1 MAFVTWGGNYCIAQE
16 TAYKTLSFPDG
27 NSKGVNLYT
36 ETWSA
41 TISGFTWEIANFNN
55 NSNAWTFIKAGRQ
68 KYASVATIDNT
79 TPFDKAI
86 GKIVVEV
93 KDDVDAGLVNSI
105 CLQVASDAGFS
116 NVIETVELKSYKK
129 TDFVFNVS
137 APQANL
143 YYRLKFDLK
152 KGSTKSKKN
161 GFVQINK
168 VEYYEDASNKTATS
182 LSFDAPSYTISK
194 DQTLTKLPTLKADE
208 KPLFGKTIT
217 WSSDNDKVATVD
229 ANGTVTGVGLGKAN
243 ITATFAGDNEY
254 KTSTA
259 KYEIK
264 VKGAPALSFPEKSY
278 NIFANEVFTA
288 PELTKS
294 PADVVVTYSSS
305 DEKVATVDASTGKVS
320 IVGAGTAKIT
330 ATSQVTDVYEEAQ
343 ASYDLVVTKFTPK
356 LSFPQTSYTIE
367 MGDAFAPKLE
377 GLPEDVTPAYTSSK
391 EEVAT
396 VDAATGEVKIVG
408 VGTTTITVTSPET
421 DIYEGA
427 TASYVL
433 NVKAGIY
440 KVEFDFTSNNWGLPT
455 NYKTEEASY
464 TNGAGYTITF
474 GQSNGGHRIIMGKD
488 SECYLIFGKQGAT
501 LSLPAFPF
509 AVSKIKVF
517 GRDKASSKVTQN
529 IYVGEKAVSTQ
540 TTNATENHIYEIA
553 EASQAAGNIYT
564 LKVTNAYNTQITKIV
579 VYAKDETVA
588 GAINIATEEGF
599 GTFYTDKN
607 YVLPQGLT
615 AFGYTSIDGN
625 NTLTKSV
632 EYVAGDIVPANT
644 AVVVKGAKGS
654 YNYYNTEEAATKTI
668 EKNLLKGVTTD
679 TRIEATSGV
688 KRYIL
693 TRADDGILAF
703 YRTNT
708 GNINVKANRAYLEVP
723 TAMAVASFSLEG
735 TATGINNVV
744 TTAVKQGIYT
754 ISGVRLN
761 ATTTK
766 GLPAGIY
773 IVNGKKVIVK

>member
-16 TAYKTLSFPDG
+16 TAYKTLSFPDDNKNNNHAG
-27 NSKGVNLYT
+27 AYT
-36 ETWSA
+36 ETWTAKIGDFSWKI
-41 TISGFTWEIANFNN
+41 TNFNN
-55 NSNAWTFIKAGRQ
+55 NNWNNNWTYIKAGS
-68 KYASVATIDNT
+68 KKVASVATIDNT

-86 GKIVVEV
+86 GKIVVGIEN
-93 KDDVDAGLVNSI
+93 DVEARFVNSI
-105 CLQVASDAGFS
+105 CLQVASDVNFS
-116 NVIETVELKSYKK
+116 NVIETVKLTYYKK

-152 KGSTKSKKN
+152 QGSRN
-161 GFVQINK
+161 GFVQVNK

-182 LSFDAPSYTISK
+182 LSFAAPSYTISK
-194 DQTLTKLPTLKADE
+194 DQTFTKLPTLKAGEQTLSD
-208 KPLFGKTIT
+208 KTIT

-229 ANGTVTGVGLGKAN
+229 AATGTVTGVAAGKAK
-243 ITATFAGDNEY
+243 ITATFAGDDVY

-259 KYEIK
+259 SYEII
-264 VKGAPALSFPEKSY
+264 VKGAPS
-278 NIFANEVFTA
+278 
-288 PELTKS
+288 
-294 PADVVVTYSSS
+294 
-305 DEKVATVDASTGKVS
+305 
-320 IVGAGTAKIT
+320 
-330 ATSQVTDVYEEAQ
+330 
-343 ASYDLVVTKFTPK
+343 
-356 LSFPQTSYTIE
+356 LSFPQTSYTVE
-367 MGDAFAPKLE
+367 MSDVFSTPKLD
-377 GLPEDVTPAYTSSK
+377 GLPEGVTPAYTSSK

-421 DIYEGA
+421 DIYEEA
-427 TASYVL
+427 TASYEL

-455 NYKTEEASY
+455 TNYKKEEASY

-474 GQSNGGHRIIMGKD
+474 GQSNVGHRIIMGKD

-517 GRDKASSKVTQN
+517 GNNGASGKTKQN
-529 IYVGEKAVSTQ
+529 FFVDGEPVSTE
-540 TTNATENHIYEIA
+540 TTDAKIDHIYEIK
-553 EASQAAGNIYT
+553 EGYQAAGNIYT
-564 LKVTNAYNTQITKIV
+564 LKVTNANNTQITKIV
-579 VYAKDETVA
+579 VYAKDETIA

-615 AFGYTSIDGN
+615 AFGYTSIEGN

-654 YNYYNTEEAATKTI
+654 YNYYNTEEVATKTI

-679 TRIEATSGV
+679 TKIEAKSGV

-735 TATGINNVV
+735 SATGINNVV
-744 TTAVKQGIYT
+744 TIAAKQGIYT

-766 GLPAGIY
+766 ELPAGIY
-773 IVNGKKVIVK
+773 IVDGKKVIVK

>member
-16 TAYKTLSFPDG
+16 VTLDFTQNGWKLPDSATDTDKSFTYNNITISTKGGYFNTNTGCLMIKGKGATSTLTLPAFDFAVEKIEVVGKSAASKNTKENIYVGNIAVSTEETGSKGTNTFVINKQYQAAGTIYTLQVSAANAQITYIKIYKRAVDLTATTLTLSAIP
-27 NSKGVNLYT
+27 T
-36 ETWSA
+36 EP
-41 TISGFTWEIANFNN
+41 IAING
-55 NSNAWTFIKAGRQ
+55 TF
-68 KYASVATIDNT
+68 S
-79 TPFDKAI
+79 
-86 GKIVVEV
+86 
-93 KDDVDAGLVNSI
+93 
-105 CLQVASDAGFS
+105 
-116 NVIETVELKSYKK
+116 
-129 TDFVFNVS
+129 
-137 APQANL
+137 
-143 YYRLKFDLK
+143 
-152 KGSTKSKKN
+152 ST
-161 GFVQINK
+161 
-168 VEYYEDASNKTATS
+168 
-182 LSFDAPSYTISK
+182 
-194 DQTLTKLPTLKADE
+194 PTLKAGE
-208 KPLFGKTIT
+208 QTLFGKTIT

-229 ANGTVTGVGLGKAN
+229 ENGTVTGVAAGKAN

-264 VKGAPALSFPEKSY
+264 VKGAPSLSFPE
-278 NIFANEVFTA
+278 
-288 PELTKS
+288 
-294 PADVVVTYSSS
+294 
-305 DEKVATVDASTGKVS
+305 
-320 IVGAGTAKIT
+320 
-330 ATSQVTDVYEEAQ
+330 
-343 ASYDLVVTKFTPK
+343 
-356 LSFPQTSYTIE
+356 TSYTVE
-367 MGDAFAPKLE
+367 MGDVFSTPKLE
-377 GLPEDVTPAYTSSK
+377 GLPEGVTPAYTSSNK
-391 EEVAT
+391 EVAT

-408 VGTTTITVTSPET
+408 VGTTTITVTSSET

-427 TASYVL
+427 TTSYEL

-455 NYKTEEASY
+455 TNYKKEEASY

-474 GQSNGGHRIIMGKD
+474 GKSNGGHRIIIMGKD
-488 SECYLIFGKQGAT
+488 SECYLIFGKQDAT

-517 GRDKASSKVTQN
+517 GRTNASSKVKQN
-529 IYVGEKAVSTQ
+529 IFVGEEAVSTE
-540 TTNATENHIYEIA
+540 TTNATEDHIYEIA
-553 EASQAAGNIYT
+553 EAFQAAGNIYT
-564 LKVTNAYNTQITKIV
+564 LKVTNPNNTQIIKIV
-579 VYAKDETVA
+579 VYAKDKTVA
-588 GAINIATEEGF
+588 GAINIATEEGY

-654 YNYYNTEEAATKTI
+654 YNYYNTEEVATKVI
-668 EKNLLKGVTTD
+668 KKNLLKGVTTD
-679 TRIEATSGV
+679 TKIEVSNNV

-693 TRADDGILAF
+693 TRADDNVLAF

-708 GNINVKANRAYLEVP
+708 GTINVKANRAYLEVP
-723 TAMAVASFSLEG
+723 TAMAVASFCLEG

-744 TTAVKQGIYT
+744 TTAAKQGIYT

-773 IVNGKKVIVK
+773 IVDGKKVIVK

>member
-16 TAYKTLSFPDG
+16 TAYKTLSFPDDNRNNNNKYSSYEKSWTAKIG
-27 NSKGVNLYT
+27 DFS
-36 ETWSA
+36 
-41 TISGFTWEIANFNN
+41 WEIANFNN
-55 NSNAWTFIKAGRQ
+55 NNWNNWTFIKAGRQ

-152 KGSTKSKKN
+152 KGDKKKN
-161 GFVQINK
+161 GFLQVNK

-194 DQTLTKLPTLKADE
+194 DQKYQQLPILKADE

-217 WSSDNDKVATVD
+217 WSSDNEKVATVD
-229 ANGTVTGVGLGKAN
+229 ANGTVTGVAAGNAK
-243 ITATFAGDNEY
+243 ITAKFAGDDTY

-259 KYEIK
+259 SYEII
-264 VKGAPALSFPEKSY
+264 VKGAPSLSFPEK
-278 NIFANEVFTA
+278 
-288 PELTKS
+288 
-294 PADVVVTYSSS
+294 
-305 DEKVATVDASTGKVS
+305 
-320 IVGAGTAKIT
+320 
-330 ATSQVTDVYEEAQ
+330 
-343 ASYDLVVTKFTPK
+343 
-356 LSFPQTSYTIE
+356 SYTIE
-367 MGDAFAPKLE
+367 MGDAFSTPKLE
-377 GLPEDVTPAYTSSK
+377 GLPEGVTPAYTSSNK
-391 EEVAT
+391 EVAT

-421 DIYEGA
+421 GIYEGA
-427 TASYVL
+427 TASYEL
-433 NVKAGIY
+433 TVKLATSKEVTIDFSTFGYTDQQKVTEVSQDGITMTLENGSGY
-440 KVEFDFTSNNWGLPT
+440 DPQWINDSKTLRFYNKNTLKIASNNRIKKVHFFFYTKRSEVSEVNPTYDAGDFQFLDAGKTEGELDLSACNTKKVTLTFSGKVFYTKMVVTTELPT
-455 NYKTEEASY
+455 S
-464 TNGAGYTITF
+464 
-474 GQSNGGHRIIMGKD
+474 
-488 SECYLIFGKQGAT
+488 
-501 LSLPAFPF
+501 
-509 AVSKIKVF
+509 
-517 GRDKASSKVTQN
+517 
-529 IYVGEKAVSTQ
+529 
-540 TTNATENHIYEIA
+540 
-553 EASQAAGNIYT
+553 
-564 LKVTNAYNTQITKIV
+564 
-579 VYAKDETVA
+579 A

-615 AFGYTSIDGN
+615 AFGYTSIDDN
-625 NTLTKSV
+625 NILTKSV

-679 TRIEATSGV
+679 TRIEAASGV

-744 TTAVKQGIYT
+744 TTAAKQGIYT

-766 GLPAGIY
+766 ELPAGIY
-773 IVNGKKVIVK
+773 IVDGKKVIVK

>member
-1 MAFVTWGGNYCIAQE
+1 MKQTLHTSRRAIRLALFCLMAFVTWGGNYCIAQE
-16 TAYKTLSFPDG
+16 TAYKTLSFPDDNRNNNNKYSSYEKSWTAKIG
-27 NSKGVNLYT
+27 DFS
-36 ETWSA
+36 
-41 TISGFTWEIANFNN
+41 WEIANFNN
-55 NSNAWTFIKAGRQ
+55 NNWNNWTFIKAGRQ

-152 KGSTKSKKN
+152 KGDKKKN
-161 GFVQINK
+161 GFLQVNK
-168 VEYYEDASNKTATS
+168 VEYYEDVSNKTATS

-217 WSSDNDKVATVD
+217 WSSDNEKVATVD
-229 ANGTVTGVGLGKAN
+229 ANGTVTGVAAGNAK
-243 ITATFAGDNEY
+243 ITAKFAGDDEY
-254 KTSTA
+254 ETSTA
-259 KYEIK
+259 SYEII
-264 VKGAPALSFPEKSY
+264 VKGAPSLSFPEKSY
-278 NIFANEVFTA
+278 
-288 PELTKS
+288 
-294 PADVVVTYSSS
+294 
-305 DEKVATVDASTGKVS
+305 TV
-320 IVGAGTAKIT
+320 
-330 ATSQVTDVYEEAQ
+330 
-343 ASYDLVVTKFTPK
+343 
-356 LSFPQTSYTIE
+356 E
-367 MGDAFAPKLE
+367 MGDAFTAPKLE
-377 GLPEDVTPAYTSSK
+377 GLPEGVTPAYTSSK

-408 VGTTTITVTSPET
+408 VGTTTITVTSPKT
-421 DIYEGA
+421 DNYEVA

-433 NVKAGIY
+433 TVKLATSKEVTIDFSTFGYTDQQKVTEVSQDGITMTIENGSGY
-440 KVEFDFTSNNWGLPT
+440 DPQWINDSKTLRFYNKNTLKIASNNRIKKVHFFFYTKRSEVSEVNPT
-455 NYKTEEASY
+455 YDAGDFQFLDAGKTEGELDLSACNTKEVTLTFSGKVFY
-464 TNGAGYTITF
+464 TKMVVTT
-474 GQSNGGHRIIMGKD
+474 
-488 SECYLIFGKQGAT
+488 E
-501 LSLPAFPF
+501 LPA
-509 AVSKIKVF
+509 S
-517 GRDKASSKVTQN
+517 
-529 IYVGEKAVSTQ
+529 VGT
-540 TTNATENHIYEIA
+540 
-553 EASQAAGNIYT
+553 
-564 LKVTNAYNTQITKIV
+564 
-579 VYAKDETVA
+579 
-588 GAINIATEEGF
+588 INIATEEGF

-654 YNYYNTEEAATKTI
+654 YNYYNTEEVATKTI

-679 TRIEATSGV
+679 TKIEAKSGV

-735 TATGINNVV
+735 SATGINNVV
-744 TTAVKQGIYT
+744 TTAAKQGIYT
-754 ISGVRLN
+754 IFGVRLN

-766 GLPAGIY
+766 ELPAGIY
-773 IVNGKKVIVK
+773 IVDGKKVIVK

>member
-1 MAFVTWGGNYCIAQE
+1 MGGGNYCLAQE
-16 TAYKTLSFPDG
+16 TAYKTLSFPDE
-27 NSKGVNLYT
+27 NKGTNGVQAYDK
-36 ETWSA
+36 TWTA
-41 TISGFTWEIANFNN
+41 KIGDFRWEIKNFNN
-55 NSNAWTFIKAGRQ
+55 NNWKNSWNYIKAGRG
-68 KYASVATIDNT
+68 KATSVATIKNE
-79 TPFDKAI
+79 TPFDRAI
-86 GKIVVEV
+86 GKVV
-93 KDDVDAGLVNSI
+93 VDIAEIANTKIKNINSI
-105 CLQVASDAGFS
+105 KFEVSSDGFQTIDQTITITSDFNNIEKHTFVVS
-116 NVIETVELKSYKK
+116 NPRVG
-129 TDFVFNVS
+129 
-137 APQANL
+137 L
-143 YYRLKFDLK
+143 YFRLTFDMK
-152 KGSTKSKKN
+152 VGGSN

-168 VEYYEDASNKTATS
+168 VEYYEDVSNKTATS

-217 WSSDNDKVATVD
+217 WSSDNENVATVD
-229 ANGTVTGVGLGKAN
+229 ANGTVTGVAAGNAK
-243 ITATFAGDNEY
+243 ITAKFAGDDVYE
-254 KTSTA
+254 TSTA
-259 KYEIK
+259 SYEII
-264 VKGAPALSFPEKSY
+264 VKGAPS
-278 NIFANEVFTA
+278 
-288 PELTKS
+288 
-294 PADVVVTYSSS
+294 
-305 DEKVATVDASTGKVS
+305 
-320 IVGAGTAKIT
+320 
-330 ATSQVTDVYEEAQ
+330 
-343 ASYDLVVTKFTPK
+343 
-356 LSFPQTSYTIE
+356 LSFPQTSYTVE
-367 MGDAFAPKLE
+367 MSDVFSTPKLE
-377 GLPEDVTPAYTSSK
+377 GLPEGVTSAYTSSNK
-391 EEVAT
+391 EVAT

-408 VGTTTITVTSPET
+408 VGTTTITVTSSET

-427 TASYVL
+427 TTSYEL

-440 KVEFDFTSNNWGLPT
+440 KVEFDFTTNNWGLPT
-455 NYKTEEASY
+455 NYKKEEASY
-464 TNGAGYTITF
+464 TNEAGYTITF
-474 GQSNGGHRIIMGKD
+474 GKSNSGHKIMGND
-488 SECYLIFGKQGAT
+488 PNRNLIFGKEGAT

-517 GRDKASSKVTQN
+517 GKKGASQNTTQN
-529 IYVGEKAVSTQ
+529 FFVDGEEVSTQ
-540 TTNATENHIYEIA
+540 TTDATTDHIYEIA
-553 EASQAAGNIYT
+553 EAFQAAGNIYT
-564 LKVTNAYNTQITKIV
+564 LKVTNDNNTQITKIV

-654 YNYYNTEEAATKTI
+654 YNYYNTEETATKTI

-679 TRIEATSGV
+679 TRIEAASGV

-703 YRTNT
+703 YRTNS

-735 TATGINNVV
+735 SATGINNVV
-744 TTAVKQGIYT
+744 TTAAKQGIYT

-766 GLPAGIY
+766 ELPAGIY
-773 IVNGKKVIVK
+773 IVDGKKVIVK